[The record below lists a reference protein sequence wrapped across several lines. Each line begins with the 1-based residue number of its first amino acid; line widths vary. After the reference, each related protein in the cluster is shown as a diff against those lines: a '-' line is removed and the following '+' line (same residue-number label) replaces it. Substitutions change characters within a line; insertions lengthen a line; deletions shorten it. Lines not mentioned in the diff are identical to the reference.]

1 MLFLTPHVKGIYA
14 MDASASTPQ
23 LLRRTNLRAVVEV
36 LRSVP
41 SATGTDLIEATGLTR
56 ATVIAV
62 CEDLMARGWARE
74 APSPRAGGQKG
85 RTARRFQFNETA
97 GYVLGLD
104 VGIATVRV
112 LVADLAGSVV
122 GSAEARFPHRGGRP
136 EERRRVVVDAVDA
149 ALADASV
156 PADAVL
162 CAGLG
167 LAAQVTA
174 DGAVAP
180 EQDAADLFDLG
191 LSLEFG
197 DERGWPLL
205 VENDAKLA
213 ALAERWRGIGAGED
227 NLAVILAGERLGSGI
242 IDNGRL
248 LHGARGGTGAMGGL
262 ALVEGV
268 GNEDGIAKLARLWGS
283 AALKEGHN
291 GLIRELVG
299 PDTDRASARFVFEAA
314 DAGDPVAAEILDRIA
329 RRMARVLALVS
340 TFFDPKLMVI
350 GGAVA
355 ASATAL
361 LPVMT
366 EELGRYVAEP
376 PRVAVSDMG
385 ELLVPMGAVR
395 LALDYVQAH
404 LLELVPQVRRA
415 P

>member
-1 MLFLTPHVKGIYA
+1 
-14 MDASASTPQ
+14 MDSSASTPQ
-23 LLRRTNLRAVVEV
+23 LLRRTNLRAVLDV
-36 LRSVP
+36 LRTVP

-62 CEDLMARGWARE
+62 CDDLIARGWARE
-74 APSPRAGGQKG
+74 AESPRLGGQKG
-85 RTARRFQFNETA
+85 RPARRFAFNETA

-112 LVADLAGSVV
+112 LVADLAGAVV
-122 GSAEARFPHRGGRP
+122 GGAEARFPRHGGQP
-136 EERRRVVVDAVDA
+136 EARRRVVTDAVDA
-149 ALADASV
+149 ALADAAV
-156 PADAVL
+156 PAGAVL

-174 DGAVAP
+174 DGTVAP
-180 EQDAADLFDLG
+180 EQEAAELFDLG
-191 LSLEFG
+191 LTEAFSEV
-197 DERGWPLL
+197 RGWPLL

-213 ALAERWRGIGAGED
+213 ALAERWRGVGAGED

-242 IDNGRL
+242 IENGRL

-262 ALVEGV
+262 ELVEGV

-283 AALKEGHN
+283 AALRDGHN
-291 GLIRELVG
+291 GRIRALVG

-314 DAGDPVAAEILDRIA
+314 ADGDPVAAEILDRIA

-340 TFFDPKLMVI
+340 TFFDPKLIVI

-366 EELGRYVAEP
+366 EELGRYVPEP

-385 ELLVPMGAVR
+385 ELLVPAGAVR

-404 LLELVPQVRRA
+404 MLELVPRPR